1 MVMENNKVW
10 YALYVKSRTEKK
22 VAIELEAEGIEYY
35 LPLEKRL
42 KQWSDRKK
50 WVEEPLFR
58 SYIFV
63 HITDKEYYRALV
75 VRGAVRYVTF
85 ERKAVPVPPQQIEAI
100 KLYLNETE
108 PEVVDEDH
116 WKVGQEVE
124 VMSGKLTGLKGKLV
138 EVDGKKKVKIIID
151 VVNSALTLH
160 LPKNQLRVIP

>member
-1 MVMENNKVW
+1 MHSMKTW

-22 VAIELEAEGIEYY
+22 VALELAGNDIEFY

-63 HITDKEYYRALV
+63 HIEQKEYFKVLQT
-75 VRGAVRYVTF
+75 RGAVKFIRF
-85 ERKAVPVPPQQIEAI
+85 EGKAVPVPPQQIDAI
-100 KLYLNETE
+100 RIYLAEKE
-108 PEVVDEDH
+108 PAVSGDQVWEEG
-116 WKVGQEVE
+116 KEVE

-138 EVDGKKKVKIIID
+138 KVNGKNRVRVEIEVVGSAIILNIPRK
-151 VVNSALTLH
+151 H
-160 LPKNQLRVIP
+160 LRVIN